1 MARVYNG
8 PRRYESDAA
17 ELALRFWSDLF
28 AAPPSYIACD
38 VETVSLKD
46 RTIIGI
52 GVAVSPEVAFYV
64 TTDDPSYQPLLNLLC
79 YPGITKI
86 WHNAPFD
93 LRVLRD
99 EVPDLINIEDTA
111 ILLRTHGYDAVLEFA
126 SGGISSSAKD
136 FLTQYN
142 ITTMDQADVR
152 DVGYKCTQDVLAT
165 FWVWDKYQHYAASP
179 VYQLDKELVGKLELV
194 SRRGILLD
202 KDVVNRLQREYSTEV
217 SYYRA
222 LADGYE
228 IPFNPG
234 SNKEVGYVLTAMG
247 AILPYTKTW
256 QHAVGKDVLRKM
268 RGQPAIISGIT
279 LNYRHANKMLGTYVE
294 PFVDQDRAY
303 AGLHL
308 SAITGRINGCG
319 AGDNQPDRNLLNI
332 PKKAESGNFP
342 TIRSCMLP
350 DSGVWLKADASQVEL
365 RILAF
370 LSGDVTMQAA
380 FDEGRNLHE
389 DTQKRT
395 GLSYDLAKIFN
406 YALPYGA
413 DDQTIAD
420 NCGINNIQ
428 IVRDGRIAW
437 SLAYPTAW
445 AWIQQQSIQ
454 GMREGYAYT
463 ITGRK
468 MKIPLDR
475 GEKHAMNCAI
485 NFPIQG
491 TAADIFKRQFQ
502 VVCQEGLFDYLKLP
516 VHDEF
521 LMDGDIS
528 LPLEDLA
535 EVTAIFTPL
544 TVKHVSC
551 WE

>member
-17 ELALRFWSDLF
+17 ELARGYWQELF
-28 AAPPSYIACD
+28 AAPPPYVACD
-38 VETVSLKD
+38 VETRSLKD

-52 GVAVSPEVAFYV
+52 GVAMSLEVAFYV
-64 TTDDPSYQPLLNLLC
+64 TADDDSYQPLLNLLC

-93 LRVLRD
+93 LRALRD
-99 EVPDLINIEDTA
+99 EIPDLINIEDTA
-111 ILLRTHGYDAVLEFA
+111 ILLRTHGHDAVLEQA

-136 FLTQYN
+136 FLAQYN
-142 ITTMDQADVR
+142 IKTMDQADVR

-165 FWVWDKYQHYAASP
+165 FWVWDKYQHYAASE
-179 VYQLDKELVGKLELV
+179 VYQLDKGMVRQLELV

-202 KDVVNRLQREYSTEV
+202 KPVVNRLYREYSTEA
-217 SYYRA
+217 SYFRA

-234 SNKEVGYVLTAMG
+234 SNKEVGYVLSSLG

-256 QHAVGKDVLRKM
+256 QLAVGKDVLRKM
-268 RGQPAIISGIT
+268 RGQPAIVAGIT
-279 LNYRHANKMLGTYVE
+279 LNYRHASKMLGTYVE
-294 PFVDQDRAY
+294 PFVDQNRAY

-308 SAITGRINGCG
+308 SAITGRINGTS

-350 DSGVWLKADASQVEL
+350 DSGLWLKADASQVEL

-370 LSGDVTMQAA
+370 LSGDAVMQAA
-380 FDEGRNLHE
+380 FDEGRSLHE
-389 DTQKRT
+389 DTQQRT
-395 GLSYDLAKIFN
+395 GLTYDLAKIFN
-406 YALPYGA
+406 YSLSYGA

-420 NCGINNIQ
+420 GCGINDLQ
-428 IVRDGRIAW
+428 IVRDARIAW
-437 SLAYPTAW
+437 SRAYPKAW
-445 AWIQQQSIQ
+445 AWLQRQSIQ

-475 GEKHAMNCAI
+475 GEKHAMNCAV

-491 TAADIFKRQFQ
+491 TAADVLKLQFQ
-502 VVCQEGLFDYLKLP
+502 VICQAGLFENLKLP

-521 LMDGDIS
+521 LMDGDVS

-535 EVTAIFTPL
+535 EVTEIFTPL
-544 TVKHVSC
+544 TVKRVQC